1 MNLVAHKGVFCSGE
15 KNRKKYCPLKMNTFQ
30 SRTTISF
37 YNPDRAVLHPED
49 CHVVQTFVVINM

>member
-1 MNLVAHKGVFCSGE
+1 
-15 KNRKKYCPLKMNTFQ
+15 MNTFQ
-30 SRTTISF
+30 SRMTISF